1 MTNNLVRIALIFVF
15 LNKIFS
21 ILLFTFMFHYIL
33 SNAPLLFFLIVSL
46 VAKLRPHGHLLG
58 KNVCGQNVYGKEAYG
73 ENT

>member
-1 MTNNLVRIALIFVF
+1 
-15 LNKIFS
+15 
-21 ILLFTFMFHYIL
+21 MFHYIL